1 MADIVVI
8 GAGFSGLTAALRLH
22 QSGHRVTVLEARERV
37 GGRVHSLKLSNGA
50 IVEMGGE
57 WLKVDQEH
65 VIGLAGELG
74 VAMAD
79 TDVDFA
85 MRDLVGSP
93 PISVA
98 EHRRVAAILNGALG
112 EVTDEQ
118 RSTMSAAEFIDSVD
132 DGSEAMAVV
141 RSRIEGSSAVSLD
154 TVGIDYLDSD
164 YGFVD
169 DEYVRVSDGN
179 QALAEAIAVRL
190 EDIRFG
196 SVARSIRVAD
206 GVVVGTGDETI
217 QADVAVVSVP
227 LPLITKIHFDPPL
240 SPPLLTAIE
249 AMQMGTAAKIA
260 VATATAPPRFARH
273 SNRATAWWWTGN
285 GQDGSTRPAVTGFAG
300 TQAAIDE
307 LAPDWMD
314 ELRSTVPEVT
324 FIGSAET
331 LDWGEEQWSGGC
343 YSALGPGQDDVLGAF
358 DVVGPVVW
366 AGEHTRAGGSI
377 DGAIAS
383 GERAAALVNEYVA
396 SRENVVTTEGL
407 TP

>member
-1 MADIVVI
+1 MADVVVI
-8 GAGFSGLTAALRLH
+8 GAGFSGLTAALRLE

-37 GGRVHSLKLSNGA
+37 GGRVHSRQLSNGA
-50 IVEMGGE
+50 VVEMGGE

-79 TDVDFA
+79 TGVDFA

-93 PISVA
+93 PIPVD
-98 EHRRVAAILNGALG
+98 EHRRVAGILTGALG

-154 TVGIDYLDSD
+154 TVGLDYLDSD

-179 QALAEAIAVRL
+179 QALAEAIALRL

-196 SVARSIRVAD
+196 SVAMSISVAD

-260 VATATAPPRFARH
+260 VATATAPPSICETFEQSNGLVVDGERQGRGDPSRGHRLRRH
-273 SNRATAWWWTGN
+273 SSSHRRACARL
-285 GQDGSTRPAVTGFAG
+285 DG
-300 TQAAIDE
+300 
-307 LAPDWMD
+307 
-314 ELRSTVPEVT
+314 
-324 FIGSAET
+324 
-331 LDWGEEQWSGGC
+331 
-343 YSALGPGQDDVLGAF
+343 
-358 DVVGPVVW
+358 
-366 AGEHTRAGGSI
+366 
-377 DGAIAS
+377 
-383 GERAAALVNEYVA
+383 RAAFHR
-396 SRENVVTTEGL
+396 SRGHVHRIRRDGRLGRGAMVGRL
-407 TP
+407 LQRPRSRPG